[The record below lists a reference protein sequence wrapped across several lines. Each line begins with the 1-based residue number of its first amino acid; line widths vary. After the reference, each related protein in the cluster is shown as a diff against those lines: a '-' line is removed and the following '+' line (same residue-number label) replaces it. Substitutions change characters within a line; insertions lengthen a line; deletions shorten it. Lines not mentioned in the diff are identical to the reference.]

1 MSVPSISHFQR
12 AALLTAEDERD
23 LAQRIELGREAA
35 HRIESGNEHLGDGRL
50 VADSVKAKHAFVE
63 ANVRLVLSTARSF
76 RTPPHVD
83 RNDVIQDGIVGLEK
97 AVDRFDWRK
106 GYKFSTYATWWIR
119 QGMQRGLENTAATIR
134 IPAHRNSE
142 LRVALATSEHGHAD
156 LPPHLQKIAA
166 LTTIDSIDRSV
177 GPHGDDS
184 SQSMADLMV
193 CNEEGPDVLHEQSS
207 DFSAVHHLLE
217 SLDETT
223 RQIIEH
229 RFGFG
234 DRPPQTYAAIAEH
247 FGMSHESVRRRVL
260 KALTTL
266 RPDAEA
272 LAA

>member
-12 AALLTAEDERD
+12 AALLTADDERD
-23 LAQRIELGREAA
+23 LAQRLESGREAA
-35 HRIESGNEHLGDGRL
+35 RRIESCGERPGDAEL
-50 VADSVKAKHAFVE
+50 IADGVKAKHAFVE

-76 RTPPHVD
+76 RTPLHVD

-142 LRVALATSEHGHAD
+142 LRVALATSERGHAD

-166 LTTIDSIDRSV
+166 LTAIDSIDRTLGSGHADNNQSV
-177 GPHGDDS
+177 
-184 SQSMADLMV
+184 ADLMV
-193 CNEEGPDVLHEQSS
+193 CDDEGPDALIEQSS
-207 DFSAVHHLLE
+207 DYSAVHCLLE

-223 RQIIEH
+223 REIIEH

-260 KALTTL
+260 KTLTTL

-272 LAA
+272 MAA

>member
-12 AALLTAEDERD
+12 AALLTAEDERL

-35 HRIESGNEHLGDGRL
+35 LRIESGTGQCDDTALVKDGFR
-50 VADSVKAKHAFVE
+50 AKHAFVE

-76 RTPPHVD
+76 RTPAHVD

-119 QGMQRGLENTAATIR
+119 QGMQRGLENTGATIR

-142 LRVALATSEHGHAD
+142 LRVALATSEGGHAD

-166 LTTIDSIDRSV
+166 LTSIDSIDRAIGAS
-177 GPHGDDS
+177 GDES
-184 SQSMADLMV
+184 SQSVADLMASAD
-193 CNEEGPDVLHEQSS
+193 EGPDVLVEHSS
-207 DFSAVHHLLE
+207 DLSAVQQLLE
-217 SLDETT
+217 SLDDTT
-223 RQIIEH
+223 RAIIEH
-229 RFGFG
+229 RFGFD
-234 DRPPQTYAAIAEH
+234 DRQPQTYAAIAET
-247 FGMSHESVRRRVL
+247 FNMSHESVRRRVL
-260 KALTTL
+260 KALTRL